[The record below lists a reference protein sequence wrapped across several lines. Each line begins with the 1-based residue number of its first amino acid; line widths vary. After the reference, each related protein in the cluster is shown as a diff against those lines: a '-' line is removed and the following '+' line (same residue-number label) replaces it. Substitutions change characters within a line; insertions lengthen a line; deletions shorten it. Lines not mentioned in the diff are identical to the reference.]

1 MTNSTHHS
9 LLVRLAD
16 VDDQRAW
23 EEFFS
28 IYQPLIHR
36 LAVGRGFQ
44 DADASE
50 IAQEVMLSV
59 SRSIGSYVP
68 GKHPGSFRAWLAKIT
83 KNQALNRLRRRTVPA
98 VGGSTFMRMLIES
111 PDESAASD
119 DEQRAF
125 DHEARRQTFHYA
137 AERIRHRFSEQNWQ
151 AFWQTCVEGT
161 AATEVARRLKIPVG
175 QVYVARCRV
184 IARLRKT
191 VEQLTETSS

>member
-1 MTNSTHHS
+1 MTNTTHHS

-36 LAVGRGFQ
+36 LALGRGFQ

-59 SRSIGSYVP
+59 SRSIGNYVP

-83 KNQALNRLRRRTVPA
+83 RNQALNRLRRRAVPV
-98 VGGSTFMRMLIES
+98 VGGSTFMKKLIEAS
-111 PDESAASD
+111 DESTASD
-119 DEQRAF
+119 DEHRAF
-125 DHEARRQTFHYA
+125 DQEARRQIFRYA

-151 AFWQTCVEGT
+151 AFWLTCVEGAT
-161 AATEVARRLKIPVG
+161 ATDVASRLGIPVG

-184 IARLRKT
+184 IARLRET
-191 VEQLTETSS
+191 VEQITEQP